1 MLRGLPR
8 PSIHRL
14 SKLHVIQP
22 VGLAFAAGITGKAHQ
37 RRQRKANVP
46 RRPLKGFAMKRA
58 SLVLTLALASA
69 LAIVPASAQTLKAV
83 KDRGAV
89 LCGVSQGLPGFSSP
103 DDKGNWTGLDVDVC
117 RAIAAAVFN
126 DATKVKFV
134 PLSAK
139 DRFTALQSGEID
151 VLSRNTTWTLSR
163 DTSLGANFTGV
174 TYYDGQGFLVK
185 KSLKVN
191 SALEL
196 NSASVCVQTGTT
208 TEQNLADYFKGNNMK
223 YEVIAFGTADESV
236 KAYESGRCD
245 VFTSDVS
252 QLYAERLKLSNP
264 ADHAVL
270 PEVISKEPLGP
281 MVRHGD
287 DQWFDV
293 VKWTLFAMVNAEEL
307 GVTQKNV
314 DEMAKSDKP
323 ELKRAFGTDG
333 NLGEQL
339 GLTKVWLSR
348 IVKAV
353 GNYGEAFEPRNP
365 PSQFVIKLQRA
376 LGGRAGWS
384 GFVVQL
390 LFVAVL
396 AWISYEIVANA
407 RANLQAQRITAGFG
421 FLQNTAGFDVS
432 QSLIPYTGSDT
443 YTRVFLVGLVNTLL
457 VSVIGIFFATVIGF
471 IVALGRL
478 SPNWLLS
485 RISGGY
491 VELIRNLPL
500 LFQILFW
507 YLAVLAA
514 LPSPRQSISVL

>member
-1 MLRGLPR
+1 
-8 PSIHRL
+8 
-14 SKLHVIQP
+14 
-22 VGLAFAAGITGKAHQ
+22 
-37 RRQRKANVP
+37 
-46 RRPLKGFAMKRA
+46 MKRV
-58 SLVLTLALASA
+58 SLVLTLAVAAGLSA
-69 LAIVPASAQTLKAV
+69 QAASAQTLKTV
-83 KDRGAV
+83 KDRGM
-89 LCGVSQGLPGFSSP
+89 LSCGVSQGLPGFSSP
-103 DDKGNWTGLDVDVC
+103 DDKGNWTGLDVDIC
-117 RAIAAAVFN
+117 RAVAAAIFN
-126 DATKVKFV
+126 DATKIKFV

-223 YEVIAFGTADESV
+223 YEVIAFASADETV

-252 QLYAERLKLSNP
+252 QLYAERLKLANP

-287 DQWFDV
+287 DQWFDI
-293 VKWTLFAMVNAEEL
+293 VKWTLFAMVDAEEL

-323 ELKRAFGTDG
+323 EFKRAFGTDG

-339 GLTKVWLSR
+339 GLTKDWVSR

-353 GNYGEAFEPRNP
+353 GNYGESFDRNVGAGSKLGIARGLNNLWNKGGIQYAP
-365 PSQFVIKLQRA
+365 P
-376 LGGRAGWS
+376 
-384 GFVVQL
+384 
-390 LFVAVL
+390 
-396 AWISYEIVANA
+396 
-407 RANLQAQRITAGFG
+407 
-421 FLQNTAGFDVS
+421 
-432 QSLIPYTGSDT
+432 
-443 YTRVFLVGLVNTLL
+443 
-457 VSVIGIFFATVIGF
+457 
-471 IVALGRL
+471 
-478 SPNWLLS
+478 
-485 RISGGY
+485 
-491 VELIRNLPL
+491 IR
-500 LFQILFW
+500 
-507 YLAVLAA
+507 
-514 LPSPRQSISVL
+514 